1 MTGVDIEVGMGVI
14 VNEPGP
20 NDLWNHE
27 FIGSIKAIREEDGEE
42 TIFTIEDADGDCF
55 DMTADQFEPQED

>member
-1 MTGVDIEVGMGVI
+1 MNNVYLEVGMGVI

-27 FIGSIKAIREEDGEE
+27 FIGSIKAIREDEDE
-42 TIFTIEDADGDCF
+42 TIYTIEDADGDCF
-55 DMTADQFEPQED
+55 DMTDEQFEVQED